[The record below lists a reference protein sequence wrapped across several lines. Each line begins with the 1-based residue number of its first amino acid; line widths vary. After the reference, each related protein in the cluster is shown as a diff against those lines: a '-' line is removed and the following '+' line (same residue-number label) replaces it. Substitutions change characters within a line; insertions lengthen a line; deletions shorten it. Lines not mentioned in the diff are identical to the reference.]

1 MLGTLRQC
9 LTGLGLAAV
18 VLFLGGC
25 EHASRL
31 DSSEPPVSPASSRD
45 AAALVDA
52 GGTLTA
58 HFFDVGQGD
67 CTLLAGPDFTIVI
80 DAGRHDRQDVVPHL
94 RAAGVESIDLLIGTH
109 PHADHIG
116 QIPQIMAAFPVAEVW
131 MSGDTHTSRT
141 FERALDAVL
150 ESGAGY
156 HEPRAGENH
165 HFGSAYVQV
174 LHPEKVTGNLNDG
187 SVSVRISF
195 GNVAFVFTGDAE
207 AESELAMLAGASNL
221 RAQILQVGH
230 HGSRTSSTLPFLQA
244 MAPELAI
251 YSAGTDNSYGHP
263 HEEVIERLAAIG
275 VAVYGTDKHGTIQ
288 VTTDGVGYEVSVDR
302 FALLTRPGEV
312 R

>member
-207 AESELAMLAGASNL
+207 AESELSDDRGGVQPEGANPAGRAPRFTDLIDSAVPPSGGPRTGHLLGRYGQFVRASPRRGHRAAGGHRGRRL
-221 RAQILQVGH
+221 RDRQTRNHSGH
-230 HGSRTSSTLPFLQA
+230 DGRR
-244 MAPELAI
+244 
-251 YSAGTDNSYGHP
+251 
-263 HEEVIERLAAIG
+263 RL
-275 VAVYGTDKHGTIQ
+275 
-288 VTTDGVGYEVSVDR
+288 
-302 FALLTRPGEV
+302 
-312 R
+312 